1 MTFLL
6 HRLAH
11 VNRRRGTVV
20 FCLPGGYSG
29 LIAATVKSYGVGE
42 LGGFRVCAP
51 PLARGSRPLLL
62 GAGWT
67 GLVTRLS
74 WMTRSCDRVW
84 FPGPGLGSSSLPRLR
99 LPCPSS
105 PPRSLTGGGQRLWV
119 SPW

>member
-1 MTFLL
+1 MTLL
-6 HRLAH
+6 PHRRAH
-11 VNRRRGTVV
+11 ANRRRGAVV
-20 FCLPGGYSG
+20 FRLPAGYFG
-29 LIAATVKSYGVGE
+29 PIAAIVKSYGVGE
-42 LGGFRVCAP
+42 RGGFRICAP

-84 FPGPGLGSSSLPRLR
+84 FPGSGLGSSSLPRLR

-105 PPRSLTGGGQRLWV
+105 PPRSLTGGGQWLWV
-119 SPW
+119 SSW